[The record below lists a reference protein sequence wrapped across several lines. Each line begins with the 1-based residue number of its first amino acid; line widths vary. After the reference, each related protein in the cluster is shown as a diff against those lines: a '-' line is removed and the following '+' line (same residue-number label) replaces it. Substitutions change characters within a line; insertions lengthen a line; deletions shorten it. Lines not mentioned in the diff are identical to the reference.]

1 MIYKLKKSTCWRISG
16 NSLAY
21 MFWINYDFNS
31 ERYLFL
37 IFKMFSI
44 QTVRYFKCS
53 NPLWMVLSSLNCHLS
68 HTSQLTKVHLYP
80 LFHVVCSGR
89 PGSSLT
95 STSRAIDPCIA
106 GPVVCIPLRRA
117 WTWKWLVSISLLE
130 KTNHS
135 SLSIKR
141 QSQQL
146 LYLKNIYSLSNWYRS
161 IFLFTTCWTYFG
173 RRCNVGVW
181 NISTLYSQRGVTI

>member
-1 MIYKLKKSTCWRISG
+1 MVNRGVNSLIPSQFSILNAMASTSSSTFKLLQPLEYSNYSTCYEFIKNFDWKK
-16 NSLAY
+16 
-21 MFWINYDFNS
+21 
-31 ERYLFL
+31 YLLL
-37 IFKMFSI
+37 IFKVFSI

-95 STSRAIDPCIA
+95 STSRTIDPCIA

-117 WTWKWLVSISLLE
+117 GIWKWLVSISLLE

-141 QSQQL
+141 QSQ
-146 LYLKNIYSLSNWYRS
+146 KAS
-161 IFLFTTCWTYFG
+161 IFKKYL
-173 RRCNVGVW
+173 
-181 NISTLYSQRGVTI
+181 QPQ

>member
-1 MIYKLKKSTCWRISG
+1 MIYKLKKSTRWRISW

-117 WTWKWLVSISLLE
+117 GIWKWLVSISLLE

-141 QSQQL
+141 QSQKAFIFKK
-146 LYLKNIYSLSNWYRS
+146 YL
-161 IFLFTTCWTYFG
+161 
-173 RRCNVGVW
+173 
-181 NISTLYSQRGVTI
+181 QPQ